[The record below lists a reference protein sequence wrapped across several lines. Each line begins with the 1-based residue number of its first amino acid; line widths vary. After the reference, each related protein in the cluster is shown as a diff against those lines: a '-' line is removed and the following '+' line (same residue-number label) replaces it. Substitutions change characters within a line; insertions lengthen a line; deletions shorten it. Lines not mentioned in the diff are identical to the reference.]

1 MSASESLHGDCETS
15 ASFPDLTPALRAAM
29 PDLRGNL
36 VPSAPLKGLSWFRT
50 GGPAQALFEP
60 ADELDLAYFLA
71 QLDPAISVLT
81 IGLGSNMLVR
91 DGGVEGIVIRLGRPF
106 QEIAVQ
112 GPLVRAGAGAPAV
125 KAASAAAE
133 AGLAGLTFLRGI
145 PGAVGGA
152 LRMNA
157 GAYGAEVKDV
167 FVSCRGVRRNGEFVT
182 FSGRDMD
189 FSYRHCGA
197 PAEVIFTNAMFAGE
211 AGDKAA
217 ILAEM
222 AEITR
227 TRAQTQPVNTRTG
240 GSTFKNPPGAKA
252 WELIDKA
259 GCRGLAIGDAQV
271 SELHCNFLINRGAAS
286 AADLEALG
294 EMVRARVLETCGVA
308 LEWEIKRVG
317 VAHGVSAFFG
327 TPAAQAP
334 QVEGA

>member
-1 MSASESLHGDCETS
+1 MSASAGPSRAGEETS
-15 ASFPDLTPALRAAM
+15 AGFSDLTPSLRAAM
-29 PDLRGNL
+29 PELRGKLSPN
-36 VPSAPLKGLSWFRT
+36 APLAGLSWFRT

-60 ADELDLAYFLA
+60 ADELDLAYFLT
-71 QLDPAISVLT
+71 QLDPAIPVLT
-81 IGLGSNMLVR
+81 LGLGSNMLVR
-91 DGGVEGIVIRLGRPF
+91 DGGVEGIVIRLGKPF

-112 GPLVRAGAGAPAV
+112 GPLVRAGAGAPDV
-125 KAASAAAE
+125 KIASAAAD
-133 AGLAGLTFLRGI
+133 AGLAGLAFLRGV
-145 PGAVGGA
+145 PGAIGGA

-157 GAYGAEVKDV
+157 GAYGAEIKDV
-167 FVSCRGVRRNGEFVT
+167 FVSCRGVRRNGEFIT

-197 PAEVIFTNAMFAGE
+197 PADVIFTNAVFAGQ

-222 AEITR
+222 TEITR

-286 AADLEALG
+286 AADIETLG
-294 EMVRARVLETCGVA
+294 EAVRARVLETSGIS

-317 VAHGVSAFFG
+317 R
-327 TPAAQAP
+327 P
-334 QVEGA
+334 